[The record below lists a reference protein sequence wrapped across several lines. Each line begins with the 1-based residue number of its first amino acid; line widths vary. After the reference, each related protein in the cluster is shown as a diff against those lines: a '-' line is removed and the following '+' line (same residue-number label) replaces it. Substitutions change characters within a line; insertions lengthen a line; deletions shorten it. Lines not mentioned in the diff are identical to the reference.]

1 MEIIYK
7 KGNNMKAYFCG
18 EERFLRIT
26 ICFESAEQKK
36 MLCDTMDELV
46 AKYELSPTV
55 LIKRNDCGGGEVD
68 IEFADDYNEEAKP
81 LIEEY
86 ARLTGLEFV
95 ESCHVTPQ
103 DCGHK

>member
-103 DCGHK
+103 DCGRK

>member
-1 MEIIYK
+1 
-7 KGNNMKAYFCG
+7 MKAYFCG

-103 DCGHK
+103 DCGRK